1 LSRFFGVAFR
11 GERLS
16 PLNWLGVALVACGAL
31 LVAFQRRIRR
41 DTVRNIAELK

>member
-1 LSRFFGVAFR
+1 MSRRSRRSTNERVLVAIFGVAFR

-31 LVAFQRRIRR
+31 LVAF
-41 DTVRNIAELK
+41 